1 MCNERNMQTNTLKN
15 KKKTNHIK
23 WNHTC
28 LNSFQFSSVTICLRR
43 ISSETK
49 ERNSK
54 KVKSRLDIFK
64 RQAKQENCKY
74 YFVIKNIR
82 STHSKSIPRSNKIK
96 VKKKKK
102 LLGNKKLWTKWLRIL
117 WAVEYYLC
125 HCTMQLK
132 WKVIHRQIR
141 TAPGFVW

>member
-102 LLGNKKLWTKWLRIL
+102 LLGNKKTMDEMTQNIMGRWIL
-117 WAVEYYLC
+117 SLSLHDAVEMKSYPS
-125 HCTMQLK
+125 TD
-132 WKVIHRQIR
+132 
-141 TAPGFVW
+141 

>member
-96 VKKKKK
+96 LKKKKTIGK
-102 LLGNKKLWTKWLRIL
+102 MTQNIMGRWILSLLLHD
-117 WAVEYYLC
+117 AVEMKSYPS
-125 HCTMQLK
+125 TD
-132 WKVIHRQIR
+132 
-141 TAPGFVW
+141 